1 MKVVVSP
8 DDPDPDLG
16 VDGVAVTDVSGSDLR
31 ASGGGP
37 GTLQDPIGPLVY
49 EFKAKQRNVTL
60 PLAPFNRDTY
70 FEKFKMDKQKG
81 AN

>member
-31 ASGGGP
+31 ASGEGP
-37 GTLQDPIGPLVY
+37 RTPRTP
-49 EFKAKQRNVTL
+49 T
-60 PLAPFNRDTY
+60 
-70 FEKFKMDKQKG
+70 
-81 AN
+81 